1 MIGFAVTSWFLS
13 MWISNVASMT
23 LMLPIVEAILLQMD
37 DDQNPDYSSS
47 EINIPSSDHVVDIDP
62 ESDQGVKL
70 LDIKPLSGS
79 ESKKQDTN
87 GDLRENDVIEMT
99 GSKTDAQRKR
109 HFDDVAKAMTLSI
122 TYAGKCGG
130 MATLTGTPANMIMK
144 SQVDEYA
151 LLFPFTFP
159 SKNASWLTA
168 HYFNSADEKSFMYF
182 YFKLMGV
189 ERFLGAT
196 RHVFD
201 LDGLFLSR

>member
-1 MIGFAVTSWFLS
+1 MGFAVTSWFLS

-47 EINIPSSDHVVDIDP
+47 KINIPTSDHVVNIDP
-62 ESDQGVKL
+62 ESDQSVKL
-70 LDIKPLSGS
+70 LDIKPLDGS
-79 ESKKQDTN
+79 ESKTQDIHVN
-87 GDLRENDVIEMT
+87 GDLKENVVIVVT
-99 GSKTDAQRKR
+99 GNGAGARRKR

-159 SKNASWLTA
+159 FQNAL
-168 HYFNSADEKSFMYF
+168 
-182 YFKLMGV
+182 
-189 ERFLGAT
+189 
-196 RHVFD
+196 
-201 LDGLFLSR
+201 

>member
-1 MIGFAVTSWFLS
+1 MLFIGRDPYFCFSLVIGFAVTSWFLS

-37 DDQNPDYSSS
+37 DDQNPDFSSS
-47 EINIPSSDHVVDIDP
+47 EINIPTSDHVVNIDP
-62 ESDQGVKL
+62 ESDQSVKL
-70 LDIKPLSGS
+70 LDIKPLGGS

-99 GSKTDAQRKR
+99 ESKTDAQRKR

-144 SQVDEYA
+144 SQVDECA
-151 LLFPFTFP
+151 PVPLHFSIQKCVLAQCTLF
-159 SKNASWLTA
+159 
-168 HYFNSADEKSFMYF
+168 
-182 YFKLMGV
+182 
-189 ERFLGAT
+189 
-196 RHVFD
+196 
-201 LDGLFLSR
+201 